1 MIKKMYL
8 VSPGP
13 VPIPEDALAE
23 AAKPIIHHRT
33 DIFSDIFMEVA
44 EGMKY
49 VFGTKQDVFILASS
63 GTGAM
68 EAAVANLLSPGDE
81 VITINGG
88 KFGER
93 WGDIARAW
101 GLNVHE
107 VKLEW
112 GEPFTGEQLAEELKK
127 YPKTKAVFATLSE
140 TSSGS
145 VYDIKSFAQ
154 ATAKTDAVL
163 VVDAISGLGATPCP
177 MDEWGVD
184 VLVAGSQK
192 ALMIPPGLAYIAL
205 SEKAWKLAES
215 STLPKYYFDL
225 KAYKKNL
232 GKKTTPYTPAITLII
247 QQKKTL
253 EFIKKIGLETLFEH
267 HRILADATRA
277 GVKAIGLELLSKI
290 PGNIATAVKVPEGV
304 DGGQL
309 VKTVQK
315 KYGVY
320 IAGGQS
326 HYKGKIF
333 RIAHLGYMGAF
344 DIITALSAVEMA
356 LAEQGYKFEMGASVR
371 AAMEVFR
378 REWK

>member
-33 DIFSDIFMEVA
+33 DIFSDILMEVE
-44 EGMKY
+44 EGIKY
-49 VFGTKQDVFILASS
+49 VFGTKQDVFIIASS
-63 GTGAM
+63 GTGGM
-68 EAAVANLLSPGDE
+68 EAAIVNLLSPGDE

-93 WGDIARAW
+93 WGEIARAF

-107 VKLEW
+107 IVLEW
-112 GEPFTGEQLAEELKK
+112 GEPYTGEQLYEELRA
-127 YPKTKAVFATLSE
+127 YPNTKAVFSTLTE

-145 VYDIKSFAQ
+145 VYDIKSFAHV
-154 ATAKTDAVL
+154 TSKTDAVL
-163 VVDAISGLGATPCP
+163 VVDAVSGIGATPCP
-177 MDEWGVD
+177 MDDWGVD

-192 ALMIPPGLAYIAL
+192 ALMIPPGIAYIAF
-205 SEKAWKLAES
+205 SDKAWKLTES
-215 STLPKYYFDL
+215 SKFPRYYFDL
-225 KAYKKNL
+225 KKYKKSF
-232 GKKTTPYTPAITLII
+232 GKRTTPYTPPITLVI
-247 QQKKTL
+247 QQRKTL
-253 EFIKKIGLETLFEH
+253 EIIKKMGIEALFEH

-277 GVKAIGLELLSKI
+277 AVKALGLELLSKI
-290 PGNIATAVKVPEGV
+290 PGNVATAVKIPEGI
-304 DGGQL
+304 DGKEF
-309 VKTVQK
+309 VKIVQK
-315 KYGVY
+315 KYDVY

-326 HYKGKIF
+326 SYAGKIF

-344 DIITALSAVEMA
+344 DIITAISAIEMTFS
-356 LAEQGYKFEMGASVR
+356 EMGYKFEFGSGVK